1 MTTEPDRDEGER
13 PTWQLQAGVAIALGG
28 LAAAAY
34 VLDRLY
40 GRWWSANHPFAG
52 AKARVRRVRVVV
64 HDRRAGLAEA
74 TGLLWEVV
82 SEVDR
87 ALEQQARNARP
98 GGAPGA

>member
-1 MTTEPDRDEGER
+1 LISVEDREEKR
-13 PTWQLQAGVAIALGG
+13 VPTWQLQAGVAVALGG

-52 AKARVRRVRVVV
+52 AKARVRRVRIVV
-64 HDRRAGLAEA
+64 HDRRAGAAEA
-74 TGLLWEVV
+74 AGVVWELV

-87 ALEQQARNARP
+87 AVEQAANDRRRE
-98 GGAPGA
+98 G